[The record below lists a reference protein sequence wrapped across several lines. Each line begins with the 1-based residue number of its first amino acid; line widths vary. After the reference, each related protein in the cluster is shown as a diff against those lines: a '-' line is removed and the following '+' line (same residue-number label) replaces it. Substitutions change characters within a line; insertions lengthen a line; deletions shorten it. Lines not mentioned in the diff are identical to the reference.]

1 MTSMMELKF
10 WGVRGSIPTPG
21 QETVKYGGNT
31 LCLELRLKTADHD
44 RLIIID
50 AGSGIRQLGDSL
62 VADSMGNGHFSAE
75 IFLTHTHL
83 DHILGLPFFAPM
95 YIPQSCLKIHGPITC
110 EEDRL
115 KDVIGGQMSYR
126 YFPVRQEELGAR
138 IEYIDIKEGRYDLG
152 DGIMLIA
159 KYLNHPLLALG
170 YRFEY
175 CGKVL
180 CTAYDTEP
188 FYNVFG
194 LDPSDPSYDELVAAE
209 GEAAV
214 REEHR
219 RMEEFFNGAD
229 LLIHDGQYT
238 MAEYEA
244 GKIGWGHS
252 PVEYAIETAERSA
265 VKRLVICH
273 HDPLRTDSQIDRLAQ
288 VFCSRGGNGGM
299 EVVFAREGMVLEI

>member
-1 MTSMMELKF
+1 MTSTMELKF
-10 WGVRGSIPTPG
+10 WGVRGSIPSPG
-21 QETVKYGGNT
+21 PATVKYGGNT
-31 LCLELRLKTADHD
+31 LCLELRFKTADHE

-50 AGSGIRQLGDSL
+50 AGSGIRELGDALIANSF
-62 VADSMGNGHFSAE
+62 GNGHFSAE

-95 YIPQSCLKIHGPITC
+95 YSPQTYLKIHGPITC
-110 EEDRL
+110 AEDRL

-126 YFPVRQEELGAR
+126 YFPVRQEELGAC

-175 CGKVL
+175 RGKVF

-194 LDPSDPSYDELVAAE
+194 ADPSEPSYDELVAAE
-209 GEAAV
+209 GAAAA
-214 REEHR
+214 REENS
-219 RMEEFFNGAD
+219 RMEEFFYGAD

-238 MAEYEA
+238 MTEYEA

-252 PVEYAIETAERSA
+252 PVEYAVETAERAA

-273 HDPLRTDSQIDRLAQ
+273 HDPLRTDSQIDSLARE
-288 VFCSRGGNGGM
+288 FCGGRRNGDM
-299 EVVFAREGMVLEI
+299 EIVFARERMVLTI

>member
-1 MTSMMELKF
+1 MPNAMELKF
-10 WGVRGSIPTPG
+10 WGVRGSIPSPG
-21 QETVKYGGNT
+21 PETVKYGGNT
-31 LCLELRLKTADHD
+31 LCLELRLKTAGHD

-50 AGSGIRQLGDSL
+50 AGSGIRELGDAL
-62 VADSMGNGHFSAE
+62 MANAFGNGQFSAE

-95 YIPQSCLKIHGPITC
+95 YLPQTCLKIHGPITC
-110 EEDRL
+110 EEDCL

-126 YFPVRQEELGAR
+126 YFPVRQEELGAC

-175 CGKVL
+175 RGKVF

-194 LDPSDPSYDELVAAE
+194 ADPSEPSYDELVAAE
-209 GEAAV
+209 GAAAA
-214 REEHR
+214 REENS
-219 RMEEFFNGAD
+219 RMEEFFYGAD

-238 MAEYEA
+238 MTEYEG

-252 PVEYAIETAERSA
+252 PVEYAVETAERAA

-273 HDPLRTDSQIDRLAQ
+273 HDPLRTDSQIDSLARE
-288 VFCSRGGNGGM
+288 FCGGRRNGDM
-299 EVVFAREGMVLEI
+299 EIVFARERMVLTI

>member
-1 MTSMMELKF
+1 MELKF
-10 WGVRGSIPTPG
+10 WGVRGSIPSPG
-21 QETVKYGGNT
+21 PETVKYGGNT
-31 LCLELRLKTADHD
+31 LCLELRLKTGGHG

-50 AGSGIRQLGDSL
+50 AGSGIRELGDALIGS
-62 VADSMGNGHFSAE
+62 VRNNGDFRTE

-83 DHILGLPFFAPM
+83 DHILGLPFFAPI
-95 YIPQSCLKIHGPITC
+95 YLPRTCLKIYGPMTC

-126 YFPVRQEELGAR
+126 YFPVRQEELGAS
-138 IEYIDIKEGRYDLG
+138 IEYIDIKEGHYDLG
-152 DGIMLIA
+152 DGIRLIA
-159 KYLNHPLLALG
+159 KYLNHPLLTLG

-188 FYNVFG
+188 FYNIFG
-194 LDPSDPSYDELVAAE
+194 VNPSDPSYDKLVAAE
-209 GEAAV
+209 GEAAA
-214 REEHR
+214 REENK
-219 RMEEFFNGAD
+219 RMEEFFYGAD

-238 MAEYEA
+238 MTEYEA

-252 PVEYAIETAERSA
+252 PVEYAVDAARRAA
-265 VKRLVICH
+265 VKRLVVCH

-288 VFCSRGGNGGM
+288 ELFHEPRNGGL
-299 EVVFAREGMVLEI
+299 EVAFAREGMVLQV

>member
-1 MTSMMELKF
+1 MTNAMELKF
-10 WGVRGSIPTPG
+10 WGVRGSIPCPG
-21 QETVKYGGNT
+21 PETVKYGGNT
-31 LCLELRLKTADHD
+31 LCLELRLKTADHE
-44 RLIIID
+44 RLVIID
-50 AGSGIRQLGDSL
+50 AGSGIRQLGDAL
-62 VADSMGNGHFSAE
+62 LADCFGNGHFRAE

-95 YIPQSCLKIHGPITC
+95 YLAQTRLRIHGPITC

-115 KDVIGGQMSYR
+115 EDVIGGQMSYR
-126 YFPVRQEELGAR
+126 YFPVRKEELGAC
-138 IEYIDIKEGRYDLG
+138 IEYIDIREGRYDLG

-175 CGKVL
+175 RGKVL

-194 LDPSDPSYDELVAAE
+194 VDPSDPAYDELVAAE
-209 GEAAV
+209 GDEAA
-214 REEHR
+214 REENS
-219 RMEEFFNGAD
+219 RMEDFFYGAD

-238 MAEYEA
+238 RTEYEA

-252 PVEYAIETAERSA
+252 PVEYAIETAERAA

-273 HDPLRTDSQIDRLAQ
+273 HDPLRTDSQIDELARS
-288 VFCSRGGNGGM
+288 FCSGRRNGDM
-299 EVVFAREGMVLEI
+299 QIAFAREGMLVEI

>member
-1 MTSMMELKF
+1 MTSAMELKF
-10 WGVRGSIPTPG
+10 WGVRGSIPSPG
-21 QETVKYGGNT
+21 PETVKYGGNT
-31 LCLELRLKTADHD
+31 LCLELRLKTPDHD

-50 AGSGIRQLGDSL
+50 AGSGIRELGGALIANSFE
-62 VADSMGNGHFSAE
+62 NGHFSAE

-83 DHILGLPFFAPM
+83 DHILGLPFFAPI
-95 YIPQSCLKIHGPITC
+95 YSPQTYLKIHGPITC
-110 EEDRL
+110 AEDRL

-126 YFPVRQEELGAR
+126 YFPVRQEELGAC
-138 IEYIDIKEGRYDLG
+138 IEYIDLKEGHYDLG
-152 DGIMLIA
+152 DGIGLTA

-175 CGKVL
+175 RGKVL

-194 LDPSDPSYDELVAAE
+194 VDPSEPSYDELVAAE
-209 GEAAV
+209 GATAV
-214 REEHR
+214 QAENS
-219 RMEEFFNGAD
+219 RMEDFFRGAD

-252 PVEYAIETAERSA
+252 PVEYAVDTAQRAA

-288 VFCSRGGNGGM
+288 ELCGGRRNGDM
-299 EVVFAREGMVLEI
+299 EIVFAREGMVLEI

>member
-1 MTSMMELKF
+1 MTNAMELKF
-10 WGVRGSIPTPG
+10 WGVRGSIPSPG
-21 QETVKYGGNT
+21 PATVKYGGNT
-31 LCLELRLKTADHD
+31 LCLELRLKTDDHD
-44 RLIIID
+44 RLIIVD
-50 AGSGIRQLGDSL
+50 AGSGIRELGDAL
-62 VADSMGNGHFSAE
+62 IAKALANGHFSAE
-75 IFLTHTHL
+75 IFLTHTHM

-95 YIPQSCLKIHGPITC
+95 YSPQTYLKIHGPITC
-110 EEDRL
+110 AEDRL

-126 YFPVRQEELGAR
+126 YFPVRQEELGAC

-175 CGKVL
+175 RGKVF

-194 LDPSDPSYDELVAAE
+194 ADPSEPSYDELVAAE
-209 GEAAV
+209 GAAAA
-214 REEHR
+214 REENS
-219 RMEEFFNGAD
+219 RMEEFFYGAD

-238 MAEYEA
+238 MTEYEA

-252 PVEYAIETAERSA
+252 PVEYAVETAERAA

-273 HDPLRTDSQIDRLAQ
+273 HDPLRTDSQIDSLARE
-288 VFCSRGGNGGM
+288 FCGGRRNGDM
-299 EVVFAREGMVLEI
+299 EIVFARERMVLTI